1 MILQN
6 DLTRGPLFP
15 KMMRFAIPYL
25 AACFLQTFY
34 GMADL
39 FITGQYY
46 GAAPVTG
53 VSIGSQV
60 MHMIIV
66 MIAGLTIGSAVSIA
80 RALGAKDEKE
90 AFRLMGSAAA
100 LFIPFSLV
108 FTGLLFLSMPL
119 ILELLQTPPEALE
132 DTRAYLTICFAG
144 VPLIVLYNTVSG
156 FFRGMGNTKAPMTFI
171 AISGVVNI
179 FLDYLLIGS
188 FHMSAAGAAWGTFA
202 SEVVSVVLSFVYL
215 YRKLAPLSLNRRSFL
230 PGKKWAR
237 RILSIGVPISC
248 QDGLIQVSFLI
259 ITAIANSRGVE
270 AAAAVG
276 IVEKIISFLFLVP
289 SAMMS
294 TVSATAAQNLGA
306 GLTERSRQALRY
318 GITVCVVFGLLCII
332 LIHFKAPEIV
342 ALFVPG
348 ETAVIAM
355 GNDYFQS
362 YVVDCAIAGI
372 HFCFSGYFAACRKAA
387 FSFIHNVISIFTV
400 RIPGTYA
407 AALLFP
413 STLYP
418 MGMAAPA
425 GSFLSVI
432 ICVFLYK
439 KYVRKQ
445 PGCRKNR

>member
-100 LFIPFSLV
+100 LFIPFSLA

-171 AISGVVNI
+171 AISGIVNI

-202 SEVVSVVLSFVYL
+202 SEVVSVVFSFLYL
-215 YRKLAPLSLNRRSFL
+215 HRKLAPLSLTRRSFL
-230 PGKKWAR
+230 PGKNGPAASFPSAFPFPAR
-237 RILSIGVPISC
+237 TDLSRYPSS
-248 QDGLIQVSFLI
+248 LSPPSP
-259 ITAIANSRGVE
+259 T
-270 AAAAVG
+270 AAA
-276 IVEKIISFLFLVP
+276 
-289 SAMMS
+289 
-294 TVSATAAQNLGA
+294 
-306 GLTERSRQALRY
+306 
-318 GITVCVVFGLLCII
+318 
-332 LIHFKAPEIV
+332 
-342 ALFVPG
+342 
-348 ETAVIAM
+348 
-355 GNDYFQS
+355 
-362 YVVDCAIAGI
+362 
-372 HFCFSGYFAACRKAA
+372 
-387 FSFIHNVISIFTV
+387 
-400 RIPGTYA
+400 
-407 AALLFP
+407 
-413 STLYP
+413 
-418 MGMAAPA
+418 
-425 GSFLSVI
+425 
-432 ICVFLYK
+432 
-439 KYVRKQ
+439 
-445 PGCRKNR
+445 

>member
-100 LFIPFSLV
+100 LFIPFSLA

-119 ILELLQTPPEALE
+119 ILQLLQTPPEALE

-171 AISGVVNI
+171 AISGIVNI

-188 FHMSAAGAAWGTFA
+188 LHMSAAGAAWGTFA

-215 YRKLAPLSLNRRSFL
+215 YRKLAPLSLTRRSFL
-230 PGKKWAR
+230 PGKKMDPPHPFHR
-237 RILSIGVPISC
+237 RSHFLPGRPYPGILPHYHRHC
-248 QDGLIQVSFLI
+248 QQPR
-259 ITAIANSRGVE
+259 RGSSS
-270 AAAAVG
+270 G
-276 IVEKIISFLFLVP
+276 GRHRRK
-289 SAMMS
+289 
-294 TVSATAAQNLGA
+294 
-306 GLTERSRQALRY
+306 
-318 GITVCVVFGLLCII
+318 
-332 LIHFKAPEIV
+332 
-342 ALFVPG
+342 
-348 ETAVIAM
+348 
-355 GNDYFQS
+355 DYQFPL
-362 YVVDCAIAGI
+362 
-372 HFCFSGYFAACRKAA
+372 
-387 FSFIHNVISIFTV
+387 
-400 RIPGTYA
+400 PGTLCHDVHCIGYGRPEPGRRSDRKEQTGPP
-407 AALLFP
+407 LWHYRLCRLRP
-413 STLYP
+413 SLHPPYP
-418 MGMAAPA
+418 LQSP
-425 GSFLSVI
+425 
-432 ICVFLYK
+432 
-439 KYVRKQ
+439 
-445 PGCRKNR
+445 

>member
-100 LFIPFSLV
+100 LFIPFSLA

-202 SEVVSVVLSFVYL
+202 SEVVSVVLSFIYL
-215 YRKLAPLSLNRRSFL
+215 LSSRKKMDPPHPFHRRSHFL
-230 PGKKWAR
+230 PGRPYPGILPHYHRHRQQPR
-237 RILSIGVPISC
+237 R
-248 QDGLIQVSFLI
+248 
-259 ITAIANSRGVE
+259 
-270 AAAAVG
+270 
-276 IVEKIISFLFLVP
+276 
-289 SAMMS
+289 
-294 TVSATAAQNLGA
+294 
-306 GLTERSRQALRY
+306 RSR
-318 GITVCVVFGLLCII
+318 
-332 LIHFKAPEIV
+332 
-342 ALFVPG
+342 
-348 ETAVIAM
+348 
-355 GNDYFQS
+355 
-362 YVVDCAIAGI
+362 
-372 HFCFSGYFAACRKAA
+372 SGGRHRRKD
-387 FSFIHNVISIFTV
+387 HQL
-400 RIPGTYA
+400 P
-407 AALLFP
+407 LP
-413 STLYP
+413 STLCHDVHCIGYGRP
-418 MGMAAPA
+418 E
-425 GSFLSVI
+425 
-432 ICVFLYK
+432 
-439 KYVRKQ
+439 
-445 PGCRKNR
+445 PGRRPQ